1 MSRSVTLLFGLM
13 LLSGALFAQTQP
25 ADSADLLAAYREV
38 NDYVD
43 DNEACFKCHAEAK
56 YHLTDKFFGRTI
68 TEKMCSDKIISR
80 EAYYT
85 MVHKSFACTDCHSD
99 EFGEFPHPL
108 ELRTEECYTCLDC
121 HGYDDNY
128 AQYHFEEIDEE
139 VMASV
144 HSTNNMEEFTCW
156 KCHDPHSYQNF
167 VRSDEKSMAEA
178 IEYNN
183 DICLS
188 CHSDY
193 SKFMLLTDKPQPDI
207 LAAHEWLP
215 NQPQHFK
222 SVRCIEC
229 HTQINDSVLVA
240 HLVMPK
246 ADAVRNCTECHS
258 KNSILMASLY
268 KYRAKESRTK
278 LGFVNGVILND
289 AYVIGATRNQYLGW
303 AGVILF
309 LLTLA
314 GLSAHLVGRIIFKK

>member
-1 MSRSVTLLFGLM
+1 MIKATLLFITV
-13 LLSGALFAQTQP
+13 LFTAVLYAQTEP
-25 ADSADLLAAYREV
+25 ADSTDPLAAFREV

-56 YHLTDKFFGRTI
+56 YKLTDKFFGNTV
-68 TEKMCSDKIISR
+68 TEKMCPDKILLR
-80 EAYYT
+80 DQYYS

-99 EFGEFPHPL
+99 QFSEFPHPL
-108 ELRTEECYTCLDC
+108 ELRTEEVYTCLDC

-139 VMASV
+139 VASSV
-144 HSTNNMEEFTCW
+144 HSNMNMEEFTCW
-156 KCHDPHSYQNF
+156 KCHDPHSYRTF
-167 VRSDEKSMAEA
+167 IRSNEGTLAEA

-193 SKFMLLTDKPQPDI
+193 SKYMLLTDDPQPDM
-207 LAAHEWLP
+207 LASHEWLP
-215 NQPQHFK
+215 NQEEHFK

-246 ADAVRNCTECHS
+246 TDAVKNCTNCHS
-258 KNSILMASLY
+258 QNSILMASLY
-268 KYRAKESRTK
+268 KYRARESRTR
-278 LGFVNGVILND
+278 LGFINGVILND
-289 AYVIGATRNQYLGW
+289 AYVIGATRNQYMGW
-303 AGVILF
+303 AGVALF

-314 GLSAHLVGRIIFKK
+314 GLAAHLIGRIIFKK